1 MKINTADKANYSIGA
16 LIDRYIQLF
25 VGAFW
30 GHGVRYSLLP
40 FSQEEYVNL
49 QGAGK
54 KTCHKFWKMYP
65 DDYLQLLSLTI
76 KQAIIQ
82 LTARVKREMLI
93 ISLPILTVPLQRFM
107 IILA

>member
-54 KTCHKFWKMYP
+54 KTCHILKDVPRWLPTIIKF
-65 DDYLQLLSLTI
+65 D
-76 KQAIIQ
+76 
-82 LTARVKREMLI
+82 
-93 ISLPILTVPLQRFM
+93 QRG
-107 IILA
+107 